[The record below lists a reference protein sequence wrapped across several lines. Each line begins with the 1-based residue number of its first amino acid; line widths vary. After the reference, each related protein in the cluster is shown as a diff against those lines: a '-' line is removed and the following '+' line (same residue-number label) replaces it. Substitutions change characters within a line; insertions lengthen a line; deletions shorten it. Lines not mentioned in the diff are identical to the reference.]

1 MKINIFDNQEIE
13 NIDIK
18 KVENI
23 TKKVLL
29 SEIGDEDY
37 ELNIVITDNE
47 TIKEYNEKYRNK
59 IGPTDVLSFEY
70 GVNEDIIG
78 EIIISVEKIKEQ
90 APEFNNTFEEEFFY
104 ILIHGILHICGY
116 DHLKEEE
123 KKKMFKIQDEYY
135 KNLFKT
141 I

>member
-29 SEIGDEDY
+29 SEIGEGDY